1 MHVQRDP
8 FQKYNKDRNK
18 DKVKSGSIADM
29 WKCKIA
35 KIIDVRI
42 IDKVKLVFWNILGNK
57 IPRNNT
63 SSKNGAKNIAI
74 II

>member
-1 MHVQRDP
+1 MQAQRDP

-29 WKCKIA
+29 WKCKIE

-42 IDKVKLVFWNILGNK
+42 IDKVKLVFWNILGSK
-57 IPRNNT
+57 IPRNIT
-63 SSKNGAKNIAI
+63 SSKNGAKNIATI
-74 II
+74 I